1 MAANDEEL
9 TMSDLN
15 LTHTAP
21 TETVTPETFDL
32 AA

>member
-1 MAANDEEL
+1 MAATDEEL
-9 TMSDLN
+9 TMADLN

-21 TETVTPETFDL
+21 DTPVTPETFDL